1 MKLSNIGLIIGR
13 EYSTR
18 VKKKSFIL
26 LTILTPLLMA
36 ALMVIPMLIAL
47 YSGED
52 KQVISFVDNTG
63 MLESYFES
71 TGKTEYR
78 FLPVETTQESLKQS
92 FETYESSTLIYV
104 SQLDSAGNA
113 AVTAYSKEPL
123 GMESKMSIE
132 SKISSALRD
141 RKLHNLDIQNFD
153 EIMEKVRSD
162 VKIDAY
168 TITNEGKEKKDTVEI
183 YMIIAYV
190 LSFLIYMFV
199 AIFGSM
205 VMRGVIEEKT
215 NRIVEVIVSSV
226 SSFELMMGK
235 LIGVALVALTQ
246 FAIWIILIGAVMFSM
261 QGVIT
266 SKMGDKMADITAT
279 VAEAT
284 DSMQA
289 TTVGVHPTADMGT
302 LGEISGVMDQLSQ
315 INFGQIIFFFLI
327 YFVLGYLLYAAM
339 FAAVGSAV
347 DNEADTNQLSLPITI
362 PLMIGLFIMLHTF
375 QHPSSQLSVWASLIP
390 FTSPMV
396 MLARIPFQV
405 VPAWQ
410 LILSIVLLI
419 ATFVAIA
426 WASAKIYRVGILTYG
441 KKASFKD
448 LFKWLKYKD

>member
-26 LTILTPLLMA
+26 LTILTPILMA
-36 ALMVIPMLIAL
+36 ALMVIPVLITL

-52 KQVISFVDNTG
+52 KQVISIVDNTG
-63 MLESYFES
+63 LLEDYFES
-71 TGKTEYR
+71 TDKTEYR
-78 FLPVETTQESLKQS
+78 FLPAETTRESLRQT
-92 FETYESSTLIYV
+92 FDTYNSSTVIYV
-104 SQLDSAGNA
+104 SPLDSAGNA
-113 AVTAYSKEPL
+113 SVTSYSKEPL
-123 GMESKMSIE
+123 GMDAKMAIE
-132 SKISSALRD
+132 TKVAGALRD
-141 RKLHNLDIQNFD
+141 RKLKELDIRNFD
-153 EIMEKVRSD
+153 EIMDKVRSD
-162 VKIDAY
+162 VRIDAY
-168 TITNEGKEKKDTVEI
+168 TLTDEGKEKKDSVEI
-183 YMIIAYV
+183 YMIIAYL

-246 FAIWIILIGAVMFSM
+246 FAIWIILIGAVVFGL

-266 SKMGDKMADITAT
+266 SKMADKMGDVTAVVADATSAMNGTTA
-279 VAEAT
+279 
-284 DSMQA
+284 
-289 TTVGVHPTADMGT
+289 GIHPTADMGK
-302 LGEISGVMDQLSQ
+302 LGEISSVMEQISQ
-315 INFGQIIFFFLI
+315 INFGQIFLCFLI

-375 QHPSSQLSVWASLIP
+375 QHPSSSLSVWASIIP

-396 MLARIPFQV
+396 MLARIPFGS
-405 VPAWQ
+405 VPLWQ
-410 LILSIVLLI
+410 LIVSIALL
-419 ATFVAIA
+419 AVTFVAIA
-426 WASAKIYRVGILTYG
+426 WVSAKIYKVGILTYG
-441 KKASFKD
+441 KKATFKD
-448 LFKWLKYKD
+448 LFKWITYKD

>member
-13 EYSTR
+13 EYATR

-26 LTILTPLLMA
+26 LTVLTPLLMA
-36 ALMVIPMLIAL
+36 ALMFIPVLIAL

-52 KQVISFVDNTG
+52 KQVISIVDNTG
-63 MLESYFES
+63 LLEGYFEDS
-71 TGKTEYR
+71 GKTHYN
-78 FLPVETTQESLKQS
+78 FLPVETTQESLKAG
-92 FETYESSTLIYV
+92 FDTFDSSTLIYV
-104 SQLDSAGNA
+104 SPLDSAGNA

-123 GMESKMSIE
+123 GIDTKSAVEE
-132 SKISSALRD
+132 KISMALRD
-141 RKLHNLDIQNFD
+141 RKLQQLNIQDFD
-153 EIMEKVRSD
+153 EIMGKVRSD
-162 VKIDAY
+162 VRVDAY
-168 TITNEGKEKKDTVEI
+168 TLTNEGKEKKDSVEI

-246 FAIWIILIGAVMFSM
+246 FAIWIILIGAVMFGL
-261 QGVIT
+261 QGVVS
-266 SKMGDKMADITAT
+266 SKTAEKMAEVTAAMSESSLPDAN
-279 VAEAT
+279 VNP
-284 DSMQA
+284 
-289 TTVGVHPTADMGT
+289 VDMGS
-302 LGEISGVMDQLSQ
+302 LGEISSVMDQIAQ
-315 INFGQIIFFFLI
+315 INIGQILLCFLI

-396 MLARIPFQV
+396 MLARIPFGV
-405 VPAWQ
+405 VPTWQ
-410 LILSIVLLI
+410 LLLSIFLLI
-419 ATFVAIA
+419 VTFIAIA

-441 KKASFKD
+441 KKATFKD